1 MTKRLSATL
10 AALTLAAAGAVATA
24 APASAASAAPTQPP
38 TTQSSTCGTTGRL
51 GSPYIKNNGDRKLT
65 VGHSIISYIYLDR
78 GAGTYY
84 CPNKVYVHSGFDL
97 NVYNSNGALQSFT
110 STGWHSL
117 GNTAALWGGSS
128 SIRFEENYQ

>member
-1 MTKRLSATL
+1 MHALSRI
-10 AALTLAAAGAVATA
+10 AAAVLGA
-24 APASAASAAPTQPP
+24 AASAALTIPAGAAPVEPTPPP

-65 VGHSIISYIYLDR
+65 VGHSIISYIYVDM

-84 CPNKVYVHSGFDL
+84 CPNKVYVHSGFDV
-97 NVYNSNGALQSFT
+97 NVYPSNGAHRAFT

-117 GNTAALWGGSS
+117 GTDAALWGGSS